1 MLLNMAG
8 PEVLQAVLRGW
19 DSGARGESLRAS
31 VICAGM
37 PPGKMRWQVGPLECL
52 NKWHCK
58 VRSLNLHA

>member
-8 PEVLQAVLRGW
+8 PEVLQAVLCGW

-52 NKWHCK
+52 NK
-58 VRSLNLHA
+58 